1 MHIVTKPNL
10 LYPGSLSNMAD
21 TKMYQ
26 NNYFTFS
33 KEFKVNFD
41 VNMSDSVRNQVSKP
55 GDFKL
60 LKKRIYFLSLKLLK
74 FGRARVLG
82 NDI

>member
-1 MHIVTKPNL
+1 MYIVTKPNL

-21 TKMYQ
+21 TKIFQ

-41 VNMSDSVRNQVSKP
+41 IIMSDSVRNHVSKP
-55 GDFKL
+55 RDFKL
-60 LKKRIYFLSLKLLK
+60 FRKRIYLLSLKLLK
-74 FGRARVLG
+74 FGRAGVLG

>member
-1 MHIVTKPNL
+1 MYIVTKPNL

-21 TKMYQ
+21 TKIFQ

-41 VNMSDSVRNQVSKP
+41 IIMSDSVRNHVSNP
-55 GDFKL
+55 RDFKL
-60 LKKRIYFLSLKLLK
+60 FRKRIYLLSLKLLK
-74 FGRARVLG
+74 FGRAGVLG

>member
-41 VNMSDSVRNQVSKP
+41 VNMSDSVENHVSKP